1 MRREALSRTRLAS
14 AARNRRG
21 MTMIELLVALA
32 IVSIGVFG
40 LAGGAT
46 LVTRLTGGGTI
57 QTRAAAIANAHI
69 EQFRSMSCSSVTSGT
84 DTVRS
89 VITTWTSSAI
99 TTSAR
104 RGTSVSMTVQY
115 PTTKGMRS
123 QVYKTILPC

>member
-1 MRREALSRTRLAS
+1 MKRRTW
-14 AARNRRG
+14 
-21 MTMIELLVALA
+21 LVALA

-57 QTRAAAIANAHI
+57 QTRAATVANAHI

-89 VITTWTSSAI
+89 VITTWTSSSI
-99 TTSAR
+99 TFSGSR